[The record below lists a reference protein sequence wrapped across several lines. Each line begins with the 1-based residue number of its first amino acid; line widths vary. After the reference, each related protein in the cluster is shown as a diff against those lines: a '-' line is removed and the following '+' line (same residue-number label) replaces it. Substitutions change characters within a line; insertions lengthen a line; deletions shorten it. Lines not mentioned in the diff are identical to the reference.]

1 VGNHNRQQIGRYV
14 RLAIATAVIIFLIY
28 KLQRTVR
35 LMLISLFLATAI
47 APLIDQ
53 MQKYR
58 ISRVWSVV
66 IIYAV
71 ILVIAILTI
80 APAPQLI
87 NEMGVFLTRLPQLL
101 QKIEIPRLPLL
112 GGDAQNILNLLEQS
126 LSEQLGEVGKSL
138 AGQTVD
144 FTFRLLNTL
153 AIALMSLAIAAY
165 MAINADSLFKRIL
178 APLKPELRAQI
189 YQLIPPISRC
199 VSAYVVGKIG
209 TSALLG
215 FCTYL
220 VLSFLEIQFAG
231 SLGLLAAVLNLIPFF
246 GPSIALVAMMIVCWG
261 AGLGKVAIVVST
273 SFLMQ
278 QTEAFILQP
287 WLVGPYL
294 NLNPFELLLSI
305 IVGIELFGVVGTLI
319 APPIAGISR
328 IIFEHIYQRRY
339 LQQELVEAAVE
350 TEADT
355 EPDTHAGNNLNVR
368 HDRLKSARRSRTNPN
383 SQPQSGHGRDRSARS
398 LHSNQSAQAQ
408 NTGSNSD
415 KNMGKDINHRSE
427 NQDTEQSTEEDHQT

>member
-1 VGNHNRQQIGRYV
+1 VGNHNKQQLGRFV
-14 RLAIATAVIIFLIY
+14 RLAIATAIIIFLIF

-35 LMLISLFLATAI
+35 LILISSFLAAAI
-47 APLIDQ
+47 APLVDQ

-58 ISRVWSVV
+58 ISRIWAVA

-71 ILVIAILTI
+71 ILVMAILTI

-87 NEMGVFLTRLPQLL
+87 AEMGLFLTRLPELL
-101 QKIEIPRLPLL
+101 QKIEIPQLPLV
-112 GGDAQNILNLLEQS
+112 GGEAQSIINLIEQS
-126 LSEQLGEVGKSL
+126 LSEQLGELGKNL

-144 FTFRLLNTL
+144 FTLGLVNAL
-153 AIALMSLAIAAY
+153 GLALMSLAIAAY
-165 MAINADSLFKRIL
+165 MAINAESLFKRIL
-178 APLKPELRAQI
+178 APFKPELRTQI
-189 YQLIPPISRC
+189 YDLIPPISRC
-199 VSAYVVGKIG
+199 VSSYVIGKIG

-220 VLSFLEIQFAG
+220 MLSFLEIQFAG
-231 SLGLLAAVLNLIPFF
+231 SLGLLLAVLNLIPFF
-246 GPSIALVAMMIVCWG
+246 GPSIALVAMMIVSWS
-261 AGLGKVAIVVST
+261 AGLGKVAIVVGT

-305 IVGIELFGVVGTLI
+305 IVGIELFGLLGTLI
-319 APPIAGISR
+319 APPIAGIGR

-339 LQQELVEAAVE
+339 LQPDLAGASVE

-355 EPDTHAGNNLNVR
+355 EPDTGINPNVGMNQNVR
-368 HDRLKSARRSRTNPN
+368 PNRLRSARRSHSHRSPEV
-383 SQPQSGHGRDRSARS
+383 GHGDR
-398 LHSNQSAQAQ
+398 
-408 NTGSNSD
+408 
-415 KNMGKDINHRSE
+415 
-427 NQDTEQSTEEDHQT
+427 QD